1 MSDADEETTPVE
13 PGAAEESKP
22 ARKPD
27 ERLFFNTK
35 VMTPEE
41 IAEEIADRLF
51 PEWKKE

>member
-1 MSDADEETTPVE
+1 VIAKDAN
-13 PGAAEESKP
+13 ESY
-22 ARKPD
+22 
-27 ERLFFNTK
+27 FFNTK